1 VLLFLCANVD
11 GIVEKIIWTL
21 LLSYVLWRLVIIY
34 SAECILVLDKM
45 PLINIIS
52 GWLFNYILFFIF
64 FWFIVRD
71 LVFRIIK
78 FLMLLLVSKFFV
90 SRHLHLICLV
100 RSNLKLFLQPLY
112 FILLLIWSFNFLL
125 ELIYLLFSKFSSL
138 LHQVFSFF

>member
-1 VLLFLCANVD
+1 MLLFLCANVD
-11 GIVEKIIWTL
+11 GIVEKIIWTF

>member
-1 VLLFLCANVD
+1 MLLFLCANVD